1 MAVHQPQS
9 SANTS
14 SGHITVNSQKVGK
27 GSKNFKSD
35 VTQRDTWTENQGLC
49 LDNTEESWPSVSNGS
64 MGPTTSI
71 PDEPEEPEESEES
84 ETTAGL
90 PPDIPSPTLDDLID
104 EVISEWSE
112 DSKSEQNCP
121 PNEQMATLV
130 SLQQLQQGHPLNE
143 KGRWEAF
150 KRNAFFW
157 RDSRR
162 RSPVKGYNEK
172 GHAQGK
178 KHDDDFF
185 ALADWLGR
193 ARTFAGTDSPEVN
206 QTNGPWMLLALR
218 LLVLLLISLIFFFLR
233 AQFVWPISMAWVAT
247 SFVTALSILC
257 VFLIIFSLFVIVLIT
272 FLPGSRYHVEGDM
285 YSPDQAFSFTQH
297 L

>member
-1 MAVHQPQS
+1 MAVYQPQS
-9 SANTS
+9 PANTS
-14 SGHITVNSQKVGK
+14 SGHITVNSQKVDK
-27 GSKNFKSD
+27 GSKNVESD
-35 VTQRDTWTENQGLC
+35 VTQRDTSTETKGII
-49 LDNTEESWPSVSNGS
+49 LDNTEETWPSASNGS

-71 PDEPEEPEESEES
+71 PDELEGYEESEES
-84 ETTAGL
+84 GTTAGM
-90 PPDIPSPTLDDLID
+90 PPGIPSPTLDDLID

-112 DSKSEQNCP
+112 DSKSEQNCL

-130 SLQQLQQGHPLNE
+130 SLQQLQQGHPLSE

-172 GHAQGK
+172 GHAKGK
-178 KHDDDFF
+178 THDDDFF
-185 ALADWLGR
+185 TLADWLGR
-193 ARTFAGTDSPEVN
+193 TRTFAGTNSPAAN
-206 QTNGPWMLLALR
+206 QTNGPGMSLALR
-218 LLVLLLISLIFFFLR
+218 LFVLLPISLILLFLR
-233 AQFVWPISMAWVAT
+233 TQFVGPISVAWVAT

-257 VFLIIFSLFVIVLIT
+257 VLLIIFSLFMIVSIT
-272 FLPGSRYHVEGDM
+272 FLPGSRYRVEGDI
-285 YSPDQAFSFTQH
+285 YSPDHAFSFTQY

>member
-1 MAVHQPQS
+1 MAVHPLRS

-14 SGHITVNSQKVGK
+14 SGHITVNSRQVDK
-27 GSKNFKSD
+27 GSKNVKSD

-49 LDNTEESWPSVSNGS
+49 LDNTEEAWPSVSDGS
-64 MGPTTSI
+64 VGPTTSI
-71 PDEPEEPEESEES
+71 PDKPEEPEES

-112 DSKSEQNCP
+112 DSKSELNCLP
-121 PNEQMATLV
+121 TEQTPTLV

-162 RSPVKGYNEK
+162 RSTAKSYIEK
-172 GHAQGK
+172 GHAKGK

-185 ALADWLGR
+185 TLADWLGR
-193 ARTFAGTDSPEVN
+193 ARTFAGTDSPEAN
-206 QTNGPWMLLALR
+206 QINGTWMLLALR
-218 LLVLLLISLIFFFLR
+218 LLVLLPILLVFLFLR
-233 AQFVWPISMAWVAT
+233 TRFVWPISMAWVAT
-247 SFVTALSILC
+247 SLVTALSILC
-257 VFLIIFSLFVIVLIT
+257 VFLIIFGLFVIVLIT
-272 FLPGSRYHVEGDM
+272 FLPGSRYRVEGDM
-285 YSPDQAFSFTQH
+285 YSPDRAFSFTQY